1 MKNTLL
7 FITLLFTIV
16 GITSCENKNPDI
28 PEITGKWDYVNAHLV
43 FDYAE
48 DTIRLAMGPQTQ
60 KFAVKDLQA
69 MLPYLAHQ
77 MLGEYLKELVFTP
90 SNYMDILITMG
101 ERGTFAVNA
110 TYRQSENYLQVE
122 LDSTQLKALTQ
133 GSVSQIPAISFN
145 YAKENDHL
153 SLYLDRDYLRLAYAM
168 MGDAL
173 VDLLISNVMH
183 QDPDHFPATAKA
195 AIRKQLDGIVSK
207 ITELEIGVNLIKRN
221 DTVQPD

>member
-7 FITLLFTIV
+7 LITFLFTIL
-16 GITSCENKNPDI
+16 GIISCENKNPDI
-28 PEITGKWDYVNAHLV
+28 PEIAGKWDYVNAHVV

-48 DTIRLAMGPQTQ
+48 DTIRIAMGPQAQ

-77 MLGEYLKELVFTP
+77 MLGEYLKEIVFTP
-90 SNYMDILITMG
+90 SNYMDILISIG
-101 ERGTFAVNA
+101 ERGIFAVNA
-110 TYRQSENYLQVE
+110 AYRQSENYMQVE

-145 YAKENDHL
+145 YERENDHL

-173 VDLLISNVMH
+173 VDLLISQVMH
-183 QDPDHFPATAKA
+183 QDPAHFPPMGKI

>member
-7 FITLLFTIV
+7 LITFLFTIL
-16 GITSCENKNPDI
+16 GIISCENKNPDI
-28 PEITGKWDYVNAHLV
+28 PEIAGKWDYVNAHIV

-48 DTIRLAMGPQTQ
+48 DTIRITMGPQAQ

-77 MLGEYLKELVFTP
+77 MLGEYLKEIVFTP
-90 SNYMDILITMG
+90 SNYMDILISMG
-101 ERGTFAVNA
+101 ERGIFAVNA
-110 TYRQSENYLQVE
+110 AYRQSENYMQVE

-145 YAKENDHL
+145 YERENDHL

-173 VDLLISNVMH
+173 VDLLISRVMH
-183 QDPDHFPATAKA
+183 QDPAHFPPMGKI

>member
-7 FITLLFTIV
+7 LITFLFTIL
-16 GITSCENKNPDI
+16 GIISCENKNPDI
-28 PEITGKWDYVNAHLV
+28 PEIAGKWDYVNAHIV

-48 DTIRLAMGPQTQ
+48 DTIRITMGPQAQ

-77 MLGEYLKELVFTP
+77 MLGEYLKEIVFTP
-90 SNYMDILITMG
+90 SNYMDILISMG
-101 ERGTFAVNA
+101 EGGIFAVNA
-110 TYRQSENYLQVE
+110 AYRQSENYMQVE

-145 YAKENDHL
+145 YERENDHL

-173 VDLLISNVMH
+173 VDLLISRVMH
-183 QDPDHFPATAKA
+183 QDPAHFPPMGKI